1 MTSADSLGDNNYS
14 GPDRRRQLPTMEL
27 WQENIKSLNSN
38 NLTNCQM
45 RYALSGGDLTFLVRF
60 ENEIPV
66 GKLDLVFPEM
76 EHSTLIEEGW
86 RKFVL
91 TIFINDEGQLK
102 IEMRGRYERDGV
114 PLDIKL
120 EFTRDI
126 GMGVGI
132 DIDRIQ
138 MTDTRNGESGET
150 SLVEIIDERLKD
162 GERRY
167 ARKDDEVTNVSVE
180 GMVAILARFLKQF
193 SVSRRILQT

>member
-1 MTSADSLGDNNYS
+1 MTSAGTSGGMNYS
-14 GPDRRRQLPTMEL
+14 GPERRKQLPTMEL

-38 NLTNCQM
+38 KLTNCQM

-76 EHSTLIEEGW
+76 EHGALLAEGW
-86 RKFVL
+86 QKFVL
-91 TIFINDEGQLK
+91 TIFINDEGQLR
-102 IEMRGRYERDGV
+102 IEMRGRYERDEV
-114 PLDIKL
+114 PLDLKL

-126 GMGVGI
+126 GMGVWI
-132 DIDRIQ
+132 ETDRITI
-138 MTDTRNGESGET
+138 TDTRNGESGET

-167 ARKDDEVTNVSVE
+167 ARKDDEVGNVSVE

-193 SVSRRILQT
+193 AVSRRVLQK

>member
-1 MTSADSLGDNNYS
+1 MTSADSTGGKNYR
-14 GPDRRRQLPTMEL
+14 GPERRSQLPTMEL

-38 NLTNCQM
+38 SLTNCQM

-76 EHSTLIEEGW
+76 EHGALLSEGW
-86 RKFVL
+86 QKFVL
-91 TIFINDEGQLK
+91 TIFINDEGQLR
-102 IEMRGRYERDGV
+102 IEMRGRYERDEV

-132 DIDRIQ
+132 DIDRIL

-150 SLVEIIDERLKD
+150 SMADIIDERLKD

-167 ARKDDEVTNVSVE
+167 ARKDDEVTSVSVE

-193 SVSRRILQT
+193 SISRRVLQK